1 MNPADI
7 QLVRNGFAAV
17 SADRK
22 AFAAALFGRL
32 FARDPALRALFA
44 TDLDAHGARVF
55 GALAQVVKSLDR
67 LDAITENLRT
77 LARRHVAYGVE
88 REHYDLLS
96 DALLGALAERLGTAF
111 DASARAAWR
120 NAYSV
125 LANTMIEAAGYR
137 LRECTDSAA

>member
-17 SADRK
+17 LADRE
-22 AFAAALFGRL
+22 AFAEAVFEHL
-32 FARDPALRALFA
+32 FARDPGLRALFA
-44 TDLDAHGARVF
+44 IDMRTHGQRLV
-55 GALAQVVKSLDR
+55 GALARVVKSLDR
-67 LDAITENLRT
+67 CDAVLDELRA